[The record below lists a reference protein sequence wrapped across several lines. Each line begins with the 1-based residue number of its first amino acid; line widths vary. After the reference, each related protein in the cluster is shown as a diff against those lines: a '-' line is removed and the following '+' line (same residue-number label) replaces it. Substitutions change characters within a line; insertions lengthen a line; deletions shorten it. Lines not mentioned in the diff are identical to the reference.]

1 MRKPIRRSRGYL
13 ASAATLAVV
22 AILTARPGGSN
33 HDSGPS
39 TSVVVATKP
48 IERGAVVEAS
58 QVALRPIPKALAPP
72 GSIDDVNAAAGR
84 VALAALAP
92 GEVVTETRLARVRA
106 GPVAS
111 LVPRGLRAFAV
122 PMSLPPGAVRL
133 GDHVDVVAAYATDPP
148 RTELVLPEV
157 EVLAVLAPGQ
167 IDGGLSLDAIGAGAE
182 VTASLV
188 LLVTPEQEQRL
199 AFAVAFGSLQE
210 TIVSS
215 DR

>member
-1 MRKPIRRSRGYL
+1 MRKPVRRSRGYL
-13 ASAATLAVV
+13 AGAATLAVV
-22 AILTARPGGSN
+22 AVLTSRTGAATSG
-33 HDSGPS
+33 SGPTS
-39 TSVVVATKP
+39 TVVVAAEP
-48 IERGAVVEAS
+48 IDRGAVIEAS
-58 QVALRPIPKALAPP
+58 QVALRPIPSTLAPP
-72 GSIDDVNAAAGR
+72 GAILDVNAAVGR

-122 PMSLPPGAVRL
+122 PMSLPPGAVRP
-133 GDHVDVVAAYATDPP
+133 GDHVDVVAAYASDPP

-167 IDGGLSLDAIGAGAE
+167 SETGLSLDAVGAGVE
-182 VTASLV
+182 VTASLL

-199 AFAVAFGSLQE
+199 AFAVAFGNLQE
-210 TIVSS
+210 TIVSA